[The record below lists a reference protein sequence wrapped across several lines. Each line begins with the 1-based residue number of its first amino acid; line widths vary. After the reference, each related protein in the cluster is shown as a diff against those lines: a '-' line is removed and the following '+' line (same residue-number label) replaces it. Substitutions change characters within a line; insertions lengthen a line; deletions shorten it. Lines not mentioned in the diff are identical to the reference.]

1 MSESTALKELQEKI
15 DRNFKLSDKEKKIV
29 EKVLSF
35 DLNLD
40 RINAI
45 TNLIIDTRLDN
56 DSLVAFLVY
65 QLYKIYPKEGE
76 ELEKSLNQEEQKMV
90 EDYKTIQ
97 DINQLTLSEEIEDI
111 RRMFLVMS
119 NDMRVVIIKLGGISV
134 SYTHLTLPTT

>member
-1 MSESTALKELQEKI
+1 MKMSESTALKELQEKI

-65 QLYKIYPKEGE
+65 QLYSI
-76 ELEKSLNQEEQKMV
+76 
-90 EDYKTIQ
+90 
-97 DINQLTLSEEIEDI
+97 
-111 RRMFLVMS
+111 FLF
-119 NDMRVVIIKLGGISV
+119 L
-134 SYTHLTLPTT
+134 